1 MKQLGYEFENDKGL
15 IIDAGARSPK
25 PIKDAKG
32 NTLTRADLAQLA
44 PAYFEKEY
52 EKHKADQYG
61 EVILRLLTNV
71 AADASKFS
79 DLLKSI
85 IGGAIKV
92 VDTPKLKL

>member
-1 MKQLGYEFENDKGL
+1 MKHLGFEFENDKGL
-15 IIDAGARSPK
+15 VFDAGPHSPK

-32 NTLTRADLAQLA
+32 NTMTRADLAQLA

-52 EKHKADQYG
+52 EKYKADQYG

-71 AADASKFS
+71 AASASKFS

-85 IGGAIKV
+85 IGGVIRV